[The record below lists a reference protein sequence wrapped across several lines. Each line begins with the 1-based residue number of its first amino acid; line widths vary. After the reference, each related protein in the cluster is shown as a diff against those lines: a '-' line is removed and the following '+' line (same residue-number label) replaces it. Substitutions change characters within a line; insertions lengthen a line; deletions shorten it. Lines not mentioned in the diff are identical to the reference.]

1 MLENLLH
8 WPLIVVGIGFLIFF
22 HELGHFLLARRHGV
36 RVDVFSIGFGPAI
49 WKKKSG
55 VTEYRI
61 AWIPLGGYV
70 KLAGELPTEDRKP
83 APDELWAKSAF
94 ARLQIFAA
102 GAVMNLILAFPLC
115 ILANLIGKFE
125 ASPEVGSVGIPES
138 YAGMIPGDVIV
149 EVDGQPIR
157 TMEQYRL
164 AVIRRASGSQ
174 VPVKVRRQGQE
185 VELVVPV
192 MSSAY
197 HRVMSAYNMVDN
209 VEKGSIAAGQGVR
222 RGDVVESLLWEGEE
236 GVPRRRTILFPGDL
250 ESALAE
256 IGGRPFVMRLRSE
269 EGIREIRLQLPTRT
283 HREFPV
289 DARLL
294 EPVVGE
300 VARGNPA
307 EGILMEGDRISSVA
321 GRTIRSWHDVR
332 EALRDKPNQEIEIVV
347 VRAGVEKAL
356 KIRPIRNSQGEGM
369 IGIGRSETD
378 VVADVEVDSYYW
390 KAGLRPGDRL
400 RRVGDSSGS
409 VTVPL
414 LFREPKEDE
423 KVRYVEVARGEPI
436 SLPVV
441 VREVADHG
449 RLGISL
455 AVESVQRTYEEWGLA
470 ARIGDGLREPFRIGE
485 LTFEILAKLVS
496 GQESIKGLAGP
507 VGIFHV
513 SYRSVQTGRGNFI
526 WLLALITVNL
536 GIINLLPLPILDGG
550 HMWIL
555 LPAEKIQGRPPSE
568 RFLMVFQYAGLAL
581 FLFLVVFVT
590 FNDISRLLD
599 GGF

>member
-8 WPLIVVGIGFLIFF
+8 WPLIIVGIGFLIFF

-49 WKKKSG
+49 WKKKAG
-55 VTEYRI
+55 MTEYRI

-70 KLAGELPTEDRKP
+70 KLAGELPTEDRRP
-83 APDELWAKSAF
+83 APDELWAKPAF

-115 ILANLIGKFE
+115 ILANVIGKFE

-138 YAGMIPGDVIV
+138 YAGIIPGDVIL

-164 AVIRRASGSQ
+164 AVIRRPSGSE
-174 VPVKVRRQGQE
+174 VPVKVRRGDQVVE
-185 VELVVPV
+185 VRVPV

-197 HRVMSAYNMVDN
+197 HRVMSAYNMVDG
-209 VEKGSIAAGQGVR
+209 VEKGSIAAAQGIR
-222 RGDVVESLLWEGEE
+222 RGDILESVAWEAE
-236 GVPRRRTILFPGDL
+236 GGGGRKRSILYPGDL
-250 ESALAE
+250 ESAISE
-256 IGGRPFVMRLRSE
+256 IGGRPFVLRVRS
-269 EGIREIRLQLPTRT
+269 GGGSKDFRLQLPTRT

-289 DARLL
+289 DTRLL
-294 EPVVGE
+294 EPIVGE
-300 VARGNPA
+300 VAKGNPA
-307 EGILMEGDRISSVA
+307 EGLLMAGDRISSIA
-321 GRTIRSWHDVR
+321 GRPVRSWYDVR
-332 EALRDKPNQEIEIVV
+332 ESLRDQANQEIEMVV
-347 VRAGVEKAL
+347 VRAGVEKSL

-390 KAGLRPGDRL
+390 KAGLRPGDRV
-400 RRVGDSSGS
+400 RRIGDSSGNVS
-409 VTVPL
+409 VAL
-414 LFREPKEDE
+414 LFKDPAEDE

-436 SLPVV
+436 SLPVMI
-441 VREVADHG
+441 REVADHS

-455 AVESVQRTYEEWGLA
+455 AVESVQRTYDEWGLA
-470 ARIGDGLREPFRIGE
+470 ARMGEGLVEPFRIGE
-485 LTFEILAKLVS
+485 LTFEILVKLVS

-513 SYRSVQTGRGNFI
+513 SYRSAQTGHGNFV

-555 LPAEKIQGRPPSE
+555 LPAEKIKGRPPSD